1 MHFFLIFIIRNLL
14 KQNRIAC
21 KLTNSANRVMI
32 LLNWYYT
39 SFQKNF
45 RSETP
50 LIIATR
56 MRNARLVKIL
66 LAAGADHSI
75 PTVNGSLPLM
85 LASNSG
91 PLVVKEFVNAKVPLN
106 YLDAFG
112 ESALTLALRN
122 SEYIVYCE
130 RNQYCIIH

>member
-1 MHFFLIFIIRNLL
+1 
-14 KQNRIAC
+14 
-21 KLTNSANRVMI
+21 MI